1 MAPSHLVLIVLLS
14 EANLAPLNQG
24 RDGPFLQGPS
34 LLNETQ
40 RHEGTRIMS
49 KMDPQATPSSLA
61 VLEAETQAG
70 RAEGTSVSHRFLVLF
85 LLQRLHCTSCEMG
98 LLYPRASCSPLS
110 GPGGLLGHKA
120 QWLPGSVLS
129 SKLFLQTCGDPLA
142 LPVRFSVHGSALSS
156 ELSLCPC
163 QKQWPCS
170 PP

>member
-98 LLYPRASCSPLS
+98 LLYQEHPS
-110 GPGGLLGHKA
+110 
-120 QWLPGSVLS
+120 
-129 SKLFLQTCGDPLA
+129 
-142 LPVRFSVHGSALSS
+142 
-156 ELSLCPC
+156 CPC
-163 QKQWPCS
+163 QALEVSLVIKLSGFLGLCYHPSCSCRPVGTHWPS
-170 PP
+170 R